1 MAEST
6 TQTMGYAGTG
16 AQTGTSMRTWAG
28 RVLWMAWIPLTLYV
42 VFFAPV
48 PDIHDGMHPL
58 RHSTTIVQ
66 CH

>member
-1 MAEST
+1 MISVVKNISVRFSVAVWVEALLWLS
-6 TQTMGYAGTG
+6 
-16 AQTGTSMRTWAG
+16 WVPL
-28 RVLWMAWIPLTLYV
+28 VLFTL
-42 VFFAPV
+42 FFSSI